1 MVLNSF
7 MNNASSQATNNV
19 TEQVQP
25 IAENLWWV
33 IPNQLAGVRKPTADE
48 IPELQAAGV
57 GAIVSVM
64 DDPSNLDLYEQA
76 NLPHL
81 WLPTKGGTAPSTEQ
95 IQMFQ
100 AFVEQEQQLN
110 HTIAVHC
117 TSGRR
122 RTGTLLAAYLICSG
136 LSAEAAIQQILA
148 ANPQVELREA
158 QRSFLEDFATT
169 IASG

>member
-1 MVLNSF
+1 MT
-7 MNNASSQATNNV
+7 NASSRATDTV

-33 IPNQLAGVRKPTADE
+33 IPNQLAGVRKPTAEE
-48 IPELQAAGV
+48 IPMLQAAGV

-81 WLPTKGGTAPSTEQ
+81 WLPTQGGTAPGTEQ

-100 AFVEQEQQLN
+100 AFVEQEQQLG
-110 HTIAVHC
+110 HAIAVHC

-122 RTGTLLAAYLICSG
+122 RTGTLLAAYLIG
-136 LSAEAAIQQILA
+136 AGFSAEAAIQQILT

-158 QRSFLEDFATT
+158 QRSFLEEFATT
-169 IASG
+169 ISAG